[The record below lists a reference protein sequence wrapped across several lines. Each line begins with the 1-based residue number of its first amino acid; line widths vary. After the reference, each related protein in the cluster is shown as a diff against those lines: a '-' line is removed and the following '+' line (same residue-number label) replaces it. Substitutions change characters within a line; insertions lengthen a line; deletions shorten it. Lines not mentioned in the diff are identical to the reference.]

1 MWLKKV
7 EVRKSEISRNRD
19 PTVHGNSDEIKT
31 FIGRLTLT
39 KENKLCFYLYLTKR
53 ACRELSIMKAWT
65 YTSYRTKIS
74 KQIQG
79 ALLGKAIWRKKLL
92 KTPINVK
99 TPAGIPITFFHL
111 ACSLLSTDIPQA
123 EDRRGANDP
132 TFSPQFE
139 QTSYLLCLQTFPNG
153 NYRRYICMRADGH
166 F

>member
-1 MWLKKV
+1 MY
-7 EVRKSEISRNRD
+7 
-19 PTVHGNSDEIKT
+19 
-31 FIGRLTLT
+31 
-39 KENKLCFYLYLTKR
+39 FYLYLIKR
-53 ACRELSIMKAWT
+53 ACRELSPMKAS
-65 YTSYRTKIS
+65 YTSCRIKIS
-74 KQIQG
+74 KQIHG

-111 ACSLLSTDIPQA
+111 ACTLLSTDIPQA

-139 QTSYLLCLQTFPNG
+139 QTSYFLCLQTFPNG
-153 NYRRYICMRADGH
+153 NYIRYICMRADGH